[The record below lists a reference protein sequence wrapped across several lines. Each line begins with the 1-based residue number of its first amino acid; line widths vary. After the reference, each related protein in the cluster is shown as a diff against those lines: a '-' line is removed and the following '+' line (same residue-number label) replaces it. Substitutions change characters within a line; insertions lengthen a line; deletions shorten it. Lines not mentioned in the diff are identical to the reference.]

1 MAYVPAGGYPLRGPS
16 ASGGGGGGGGATSA
30 AAVPTNNP
38 SSSAVSATPF
48 HGRNLPFITRL
59 ILGLQSDQNREQ
71 ALALLVKN
79 RQLFSDDVAILL
91 WDSFGTMTLLLKEIT
106 SLYPALLSTHSIS
119 ERDIA
124 RVSNAIVLLQS
135 VASHPDT
142 KMRFLKAH
150 MPVYVYPFMN
160 STKSESSYE
169 RLRLSSLGV
178 IQSLVKVDNA
188 EVVEFLLFTQIFPSC
203 LRCMEFGRTLSK
215 TVATYIIYRI
225 LQNSEGLKYCFALG
239 DRFLS
244 VSRALGIMVE
254 NLDQEEEKHSPRLLR
269 NIICCYHRLLE
280 SENDRARHILTSC
293 IPSKLV
299 DSTYIHILK
308 ESCPEAL
315 GLLQELVRNLQPT
328 GQRSRTQPTSESVV
342 TYIR

>member
-1 MAYVPAGGYPLRGPS
+1 MAYVPAGGYPLRGPL
-16 ASGGGGGGGGATSA
+16 ASGGGGGGGGGATSA
-30 AAVPTNNP
+30 AAAPTNNP

-48 HGRNLPFITRL
+48 HGGNLPFITRL

-71 ALALLVKN
+71 ALALLV
-79 RQLFSDDVAILL
+79 
-91 WDSFGTMTLLLKEIT
+91 KEIT

-225 LQNSEGLKYCFALG
+225 LQNSEGLKYCFALA

-269 NIICCYHRLLE
+269 NIIGCYLRLLE

-299 DSTYIHILK
+299 DSTYIRILK

-315 GLLQELVRNLQPT
+315 GWLQELIRNLQLT
-328 GQRSRTQPTSESVV
+328 GQTS
-342 TYIR
+342 